1 RARTASSPGRR
12 GGSPSPIG
20 YTHHVASS
28 SVRVPPVPPRA
39 ILHPPPSGRSPMA
52 IRLDH
57 LIVPSPDPLAAARL
71 LAGLLGVPWEESRGG
86 FTPVYVNETLT
97 LDFADRDPIESHHVC
112 FHVGDD
118 EFDAIFGRIKAAGI
132 TYRSR
137 PHGEDDMQI
146 K

>member
-1 RARTASSPGRR
+1 
-12 GGSPSPIG
+12 
-20 YTHHVASS
+20 
-28 SVRVPPVPPRA
+28 
-39 ILHPPPSGRSPMA
+39 MA

-57 LIVPSPDPLAAARL
+57 LIVPSRDPLAAARL

-146 K
+146 NTRLGGKNVYWQDADGHLWEILTVSYARADSPSPTAAG